1 MLRDAAFQSDTSIQQ
16 AGATGSTNSWDF
28 TERGH
33 RQRIHYADN
42 GLEQTAGVALS
53 REELRPPLRLPHQ
66 GDAGAEPANPLY
78 LMASRQASP
87 PAWNCRSKERLMQ
100 AACFARVALAVFWA
114 FTAPSTDGSFTC
126 TIVSKEPFF
135 RLQNM
140 GEKPNSRIKM
150 QDITFDLLWVRVPPR
165 VPYLP
170 LRLSCRV
177 SYLDAAMKPLKKHS
191 ELQWKPKSWWGA

>member
-16 AGATGSTNSWDF
+16 AGTTGSTNSWDF

-87 PAWNCRSKERLMQ
+87 PAWNCRSKERLMK
-100 AACFARVALAVFWA
+100 AAWFTEAALAVFRA
-114 FTAPSTDGSFTC
+114 LTAPSADGSFTC

-140 GEKPNSRIKM
+140 GENLTAASKCKI
-150 QDITFDLLWVRVPPR
+150 
-165 VPYLP
+165 
-170 LRLSCRV
+170 LRLIYFGFGSSRGTV
-177 SYLDAAMKPLKKHS
+177 SSTSIKLS
-191 ELQWKPKSWWGA
+191 SIVS